1 MVSYGSKK
9 IKRHSN
15 CINLYTLLQ
24 LVGVSGQHTPSAC
37 MWGDITAQPK
47 VGMKHAFLVQ
57 CVGTVLDSLLQ
68 WSVAVVGSGLPSVY
82 LHTGGNTLIQ

>member
-9 IKRHSN
+9 IKRYSN
-15 CINLYTLLQ
+15 CINFNNLLQ
-24 LVGVSGQHTPSAC
+24 LVGASGQHTPSAC
-37 MWGDITAQPK
+37 IWGDITAQPK
-47 VGMKHAFLVQ
+47 VGMKHALVQ

-68 WSVAVVGSGLPSVY
+68 WSVAVVGSGLPSVC